1 MSLCG
6 WGHIPIPCITG
17 SNLCPDDS
25 SSRKGYL
32 KENSRMEYRLFTTE
46 EFQYGVVVKGGET
59 VLAFLMDIS
68 SFQPGK
74 VETVYSSQSCR
85 KPGQGI
91 ILLFTVHCYF
101 QMIMLSSS

>member
-25 SSRKGYL
+25 SSRKESYL
-32 KENSRMEYRLFTTE
+32 KKMRMEARLFTTE
-46 EFQYGVVVKGGET
+46 EFQYGVVVKGERQFW
-59 VLAFLMDIS
+59 AFLMDIS

-74 VETVYSSQSCR
+74 VETVYSSQETRAGDHPS
-85 KPGQGI
+85 
-91 ILLFTVHCYF
+91 FTVHCYF
-101 QMIMLSSS
+101 QMIMLSSL